1 MVQTMAYTVSARDAN
16 QQFSDILGRAAQ
28 GESVVI
34 TRRGQPVAE
43 LIKYGAGAS
52 AEGNGA
58 AWDRLV
64 STLEIGLNLGGGAFD
79 RDDLHER

>member
-1 MVQTMAYTVSARDAN
+1 MVKAMAYTVSAREAN

-43 LIKYGAGAS
+43 LIKYGAGAT

-64 STLEIGLNLGGGAFD
+64 SVLEIGLNLGGGTFD